1 MAKQEIQ
8 EQEIKVEETTK
19 EEKEN
24 IEYEDEEIL
33 TPENKAILKKLIK
46 TEWWEIV
53 TKMIKELSKTAED
66 EILKQAKAYSAV
78 KSHGYTIYDIQG
90 AWLDG
95 LNKITEILDAIS
107 KEDEVK
113 KAVEEVN
120 TAEEQKIK

>member
-24 IEYEDEEIL
+24 IEYEDE
-33 TPENKAILKKLIK
+33 
-46 TEWWEIV
+46 
-53 TKMIKELSKTAED
+53 